1 MEDKNTQSVRENKM
15 TVQMFGGFSM
25 EYQGNPITFARS
37 SSTKFIQLLQILLL
51 NYPQGIAKEQL
62 IDALYDRESGV
73 NNNKNLNNVIYRA
86 KKQFAGAGLP
96 EEDYVVLENGIC
108 RWNSSFP
115 VEIDVVRFEK
125 KVEETLAAE
134 GVMRKVLLEEAEILY
149 TGELLP
155 AFASELWVIER
166 QLKYKKHYEQ
176 IVRELGA
183 YLKEDGEYNRLLTLY
198 RKTAKIYPYDQ
209 WQQMEMDCLVSIKDF
224 KGAHELY
231 RNTVRLYCEDLGGIP
246 GQEIVTWF
254 REMESQMINPVASF
268 EEIQENLSS
277 GATSEGAYYCLYPSF
292 LDICYLLAR
301 EEERIDKSICLM
313 LINLTGIRGEEITN
327 LEKLETQMEFLKSVI
342 KKTFRRGD
350 MFTTYSKSQ
359 YIVVLIGITEQSC
372 AIAFARLRQRW
383 KQTEGTSGELSFA
396 VKSLARMLD
405 QEGCGVR
412 R

>member
-1 MEDKNTQSVRENKM
+1 M
-15 TVQMFGGFSM
+15 
-25 EYQGNPITFARS
+25 
-37 SSTKFIQLLQILLL
+37 
-51 NYPQGIAKEQL
+51 
-62 IDALYDRESGV
+62 
-73 NNNKNLNNVIYRA
+73 IYRA

-198 RKTAKIYPYDQ
+198 RKAAKIYPYDQ

-405 QEGCGVR
+405 QEGCGVSR
-412 R
+412 